1 MSDILTTYDVHHAAP
16 FGPLIVLFIALTG
29 LNAGAYLASVVFA
42 HIGKKEY
49 LSLAKLSA
57 LAVAFLW
64 AAAPILL
71 LLDIGQPLL
80 FWHLFVYFQPE
91 SPMAWGTLILTI
103 YPFLGSVYIWYL
115 FRDEIQKAKLWGLIG
130 LPVALGSHG
139 FVGFV
144 LSFSTARI
152 LWTTSIT
159 PIFFLVSAALS
170 GLALVVILDTVRYY
184 STLRRSPEA
193 QARERLIFQHL
204 GAGLYTLIFADLS
217 LILFYLMKLG
227 LTPELFDYVLKLM
240 TEGKLSIADLFVPL
254 VLGLMAPLAL
264 LVIPRTARSPVS
276 QLIASALIIFGVF
289 FMGDL
294 ILSAAQALPLI

>member
-1 MSDILTTYDVHHAAP
+1 MTDILITYDVHHAAP
-16 FGPLIVLFIALTG
+16 FGSLIVLFIAVTG
-29 LNAGAYLASVVFA
+29 LSAGAYLASVVFA
-42 HIGKKEY
+42 HLGKKEY
-49 LSLAKLSA
+49 LPLAKLSA
-57 LAVAFLW
+57 LAVILLW
-64 AAAPILL
+64 AAAPLLL

-103 YPFLGSVYIWYL
+103 YPFLGSVYIWHL
-115 FRDEIQKAKLWGLIG
+115 FHDQIQKAKFWGLLG

-144 LSFSTARI
+144 LSFTSARI

-193 QARERLIFQHL
+193 QARERLIFHHL
-204 GAGLYTLIFADLS
+204 GEGLYILIFADLA

-227 LTPELFDYVLKLM
+227 LTPELFDHVLKLM
-240 TEGKLSIADLFVPL
+240 TEGKLSVADLFIPL
-254 VLGLMAPLAL
+254 VLGLMAPLVL
-264 LVIPRTARSPVS
+264 LVVPRTARSPVS

-289 FMGDL
+289 FMGNL
-294 ILSAAQALPLI
+294 ILSAAQALPLV

>member
-1 MSDILTTYDVHHAAP
+1 MIDILTTYDVHHAAP
-16 FGPLIVLFIALTG
+16 FGPLIVLFIAVTG
-29 LNAGAYLASVVFA
+29 LNSGAYLASVVFA
-42 HIGKKEY
+42 HLGRKEY
-49 LSLAKLSA
+49 LPLAKLSA
-57 LAVAFLW
+57 SAVILLW
-64 AAAPILL
+64 VVAPLLL

-115 FRDEIQKAKLWGLIG
+115 FRGEIQKAKYWGLIG

-152 LWTTSIT
+152 LWTTSVT

-184 STLRRSPEA
+184 SILRRSPEA

-204 GAGLYTLIFADLS
+204 SAGLYTLIFADLS

-264 LVIPRTARSPVS
+264 LVVPRTARSPVS

-289 FMGDL
+289 SMGNL
-294 ILSAAQALPLI
+294 ILSAAQALPLV

>member
-1 MSDILTTYDVHHAAP
+1 MSDILITYDVHHAAP
-16 FGPLIVLFIALTG
+16 FGPLIVLFIAVTG

-42 HIGKKEY
+42 HLGRKEY
-49 LSLAKLSA
+49 LPLAKLSA
-57 LAVAFLW
+57 LAVILLW
-64 AAAPILL
+64 AVAPILL
-71 LLDIGQPLL
+71 FLDIGQPLL

-103 YPFLGSVYIWYL
+103 YPFLGSVYVWYL
-115 FRDEIQKAKLWGLIG
+115 FHNEIQKAKFWGLFG
-130 LPVALGSHG
+130 LPIALGSHG

-159 PIFFLVSAALS
+159 PVFFLVSAALS

-193 QARERLIFQHL
+193 QARERMIFHHL
-204 GAGLYTLIFADLS
+204 GEGLYVLIFADLA

-227 LTPELFDYVLKLM
+227 LTPELFDHVLKLM
-240 TEGKLSIADLFVPL
+240 TEGKLSVVDLFIPV
-254 VLGLMAPLAL
+254 VLGLMAPLVL
-264 LVIPRTARSPVS
+264 LVVPRTARSPVS
-276 QLIASALIIFGVF
+276 QLIASTLIIFGVF
-289 FMGDL
+289 FMGNL
-294 ILSAAQALPLI
+294 ILSAAQALPLV

>member
-1 MSDILTTYDVHHAAP
+1 M
-16 FGPLIVLFIALTG
+16 
-29 LNAGAYLASVVFA
+29 VFA
-42 HIGKKEY
+42 HLDKKEY
-49 LSLAKLSA
+49 LPLAKLSA
-57 LAVAFLW
+57 LAVILLW
-64 AAAPILL
+64 AAAPLLL

-80 FWHLFVYFQPE
+80 FWHLFAYFQPE

-115 FRDEIQKAKLWGLIG
+115 FRGEIQKAKVWGLIG
-130 LPVALGSHG
+130 LPIALGSHG

-152 LWTTSIT
+152 LWTTSVT

-170 GLALVVILDTVRYY
+170 GLALVVILDAVRYY
-184 STLRRSPEA
+184 STLRHSPEA
-193 QARERLIFQHL
+193 QARERLIFHHL
-204 GAGLYTLIFADLS
+204 GEGLYILIFADLS

-227 LTPELFDYVLKLM
+227 LTPELFDHVLKLM
-240 TEGKLSIADLFVPL
+240 TEGKLSIADLFIPL

-264 LVIPRTARSPVS
+264 LVAPRTARNPVS

-289 FMGDL
+289 FMGNL
-294 ILSAAQALPLI
+294 ILSAAQALPLV

>member
-1 MSDILTTYDVHHAAP
+1 MNDIIVTYDVNHAIS
-16 FGPLIVLFIALTG
+16 FGPLIVLFIAVTG
-29 LNAGAYLASVVFA
+29 LSAGSYLASVVFT
-42 HIGKKEY
+42 HLGKKEY
-49 LSLAKLSA
+49 LPLAKLSA
-57 LAVAFLW
+57 LVVMLLW
-64 AAAPILL
+64 VLAPLLL

-91 SPMAWGTLILTI
+91 SPMAWGTLILTA
-103 YPFLGSVYIWYL
+103 YPFLGSVYIWHL
-115 FRDEIQKAKLWGLIG
+115 FRGEIQKAKTWGLIC
-130 LPVALGSHG
+130 LPAALGSHG

-170 GLALVVILDTVRYY
+170 GLALVVILDMVRYY

-193 QARERLIFQHL
+193 QARERLIFHHL
-204 GAGLYTLIFADLS
+204 GEGLYILIFADLA

-227 LTPELFDYVLKLM
+227 LTPELFDHVLRLM
-240 TEGKLSIADLFVPL
+240 TEGKLSVADLLIPV
-254 VLGLMAPLAL
+254 VLGLIAPLAL
-264 LVIPRTARSPVS
+264 LVVPRTARSPVS

-289 FMGDL
+289 FMGNL
-294 ILSAAQALPLI
+294 ILSAAQGLPLV